1 MNTDS
6 NADTEKAKTI
16 TAIVIDD
23 EAHARQALIH
33 QLNAHPHIEI
43 IAQCENGLAA
53 VKAINDLQPQL
64 IFLDVHMPKLD
75 GFEVLELL
83 GDSAPITVFAT
94 AHDEYAIQAFENN
107 ALDYLLKPINSARLE
122 KTIERI
128 AQRLNLR
135 DTDTSA
141 TKALIQDIRQQQA
154 PLQRVLIRDKGDVH
168 VVAANDIIAIE
179 AADDYVVIH
188 TSAATHIK
196 QDRINNFEQL
206 LDPSQF
212 CRIHRSTIINLD
224 YLKGI
229 ETEGKDNRY
238 ANMKLTDDQ
247 AKQFSISRSG
257 YSKLLA
263 VL

>member
-1 MNTDS
+1 MSTDMN
-6 NADTEKAKTI
+6 KATTI

-23 EAHARQALIH
+23 ESHARQALIH
-33 QLNAHPHIEI
+33 QLSAHPHINV
-43 IAQCENGLAA
+43 IAECENGLVA

-83 GDSAPITVFAT
+83 GDSAPITIFAT
-94 AHDEYAIQAFENN
+94 AHDEYAIQAFESN
-107 ALDYLLKPINSARLE
+107 ALDYLLKPINSARLD

-128 AQRLNLR
+128 ASRLNLQDP
-135 DTDTSA
+135 DTHSKA
-141 TKALIQDIRQQQA
+141 TQTLIQDIRQQHA

-168 VVAANDIIAIE
+168 VIATSDIIAIE

-188 TSAATHIK
+188 TKDSTHIK

-238 ANMKLTDDQ
+238 ANMKLTDKNS
-247 AKQFSISRSG
+247 KQFSISRSG
-257 YSKLLA
+257 YTKLLA